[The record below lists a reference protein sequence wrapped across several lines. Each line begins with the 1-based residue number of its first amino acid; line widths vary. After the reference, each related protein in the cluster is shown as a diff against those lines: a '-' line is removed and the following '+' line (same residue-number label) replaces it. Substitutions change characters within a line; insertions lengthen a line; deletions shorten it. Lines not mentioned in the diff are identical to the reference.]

1 MIRRPPRSTL
11 FPYTTLFRS
20 VCGIEVDAVV
30 RLTWIISGAL
40 AAFAGVF
47 TGLTPQLHPEIGFN
61 LLLSLFAAAILGGT
75 GSLAGAVIGGVLLGA
90 APKLSPSV
98 IRPPHHGA
106 QPFPLPLAISM

>member
-61 LLLSLFAAAILGGT
+61 LLLSLVAAAILRCT
-75 GSLAGAVIGGVLLGA
+75 RSLSRAVIGRTLCLISLKLYLIFATYMMKTGV
-90 APKLSPSV
+90 S
-98 IRPPHHGA
+98 
-106 QPFPLPLAISM
+106 